1 MLVSKIILLMHM
13 HVSELVENIPVCHEN
28 AYIVSFF
35 TPFDFIIYDS
45 KYNMFF
51 YVEAIGQN

>member
-1 MLVSKIILLMHM
+1 MHM

-28 AYIVSFF
+28 VYIVSFF
-35 TPFDFIIYDS
+35 YDVWFKIWHS
-45 KYNMFF
+45 KYNVFF